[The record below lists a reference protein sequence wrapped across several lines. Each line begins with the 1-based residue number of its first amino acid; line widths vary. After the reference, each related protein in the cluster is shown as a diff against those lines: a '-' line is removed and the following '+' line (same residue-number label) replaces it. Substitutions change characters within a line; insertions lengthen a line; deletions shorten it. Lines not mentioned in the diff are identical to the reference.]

1 MDDARVLLTDHNLV
15 TLGGGLH
22 QKVRP
27 GQEKLARVRT
37 TGHTEDELHCYFRVG
52 VLKVKKCLSV
62 VIMSALKS
70 AFKNIVGSAGTA
82 LDNLITA
89 SRNALKRSSK
99 VGDDVAAMDSAL
111 ARQAR
116 GDASTLARTT
126 EDAAST
132 ADNIAD
138 AKVGKIPSNDMPPS
152 GVARVTKQSD
162 TLSKYGITPTKV
174 FAGISAT
181 VLASLALA
189 RLDATDG
196 VKVSITDITII
207 DANNVK
213 ITYTSP
219 GRNFN
224 PCVNDTFTFY
234 PPPNPDATPTTPDLS
249 IGGDKTVVQVIDGH
263 TIVVRASLTQAGNS
277 RYPAPAPAPAS
288 NSPAPA
294 PAPAPAISWGKMTCH
309 SDYENQLAGSIGEAV
324 AFVAGAAAAAI
335 VETGTALTPAAAQV
349 LGAAAGGAA
358 AVLSAGA
365 TALTPLANDLFGPI
379 LDFFGNFKWWILACC
394 IILCLLF
401 GAFIF
406 IS

>member
-1 MDDARVLLTDHNLV
+1 MSSS
-15 TLGGGLH
+15 
-22 QKVRP
+22 
-27 GQEKLARVRT
+27 
-37 TGHTEDELHCYFRVG
+37 
-52 VLKVKKCLSV
+52 LKTAIKGFV
-62 VIMSALKS
+62 
-70 AFKNIVGSAGTA
+70 GTA
-82 LDNLITA
+82 GAVLDSVLTA
-89 SRNALKRSSK
+89 SKNVLKRS
-99 VGDDVAAMDSAL
+99 
-111 ARQAR
+111 
-116 GDASTLARTT
+116 
-126 EDAAST
+126 
-132 ADNIAD
+132 
-138 AKVGKIPSNDMPPS
+138 AKVGSDMAAQGADMARRVRDNFDEFMTSVRTAANKADDITTAKTGKAPLNDMPLS
-152 GVARVTKQSD
+152 GKPRIDKMKD
-162 TLSKYGITPTKV
+162 TLSKYGITPTTV
-174 FAGISAT
+174 FAGITALT
-181 VLASLALA
+181 LASLALA

-196 VKVSITDITII
+196 VKVSITDITIM

-213 ITYTSP
+213 ITYTP
-219 GRNFN
+219 TGRNFN

-249 IGGDKTVVQVIDGH
+249 IGGDKTVVQIIDGH

-309 SDYENQLAGSIGEAV
+309 SDYENQLAASIGEAV

-365 TALTPLANDLFGPI
+365 NALTPLANDLFGPI

-394 IILCLLF
+394 IILCLGF
-401 GAFIF
+401 GAFLF

>member
-1 MDDARVLLTDHNLV
+1 MSSL
-15 TLGGGLH
+15 
-22 QKVRP
+22 K
-27 GQEKLARVRT
+27 T
-37 TGHTEDELHCYFRVG
+37 TIKGFV
-52 VLKVKKCLSV
+52 
-62 VIMSALKS
+62 
-70 AFKNIVGSAGTA
+70 GTA
-82 LDNLITA
+82 GAVLDSVLTA
-89 SRNALKRSSK
+89 SKNVLKRSAKIGSDMAAQ
-99 VGDDVAAMDSAL
+99 GAAM
-111 ARQAR
+111 ARRVRDNFDEFMTSVRNGANKA
-116 GDASTLARTT
+116 DEITT
-126 EDAAST
+126 
-132 ADNIAD
+132 
-138 AKVGKIPSNDMPPS
+138 AKTGKAPLNDMPPS

-162 TLSKYGITPTKV
+162 TLSKYGITPTTV
-174 FAGISAT
+174 FAGITAT

-213 ITYTSP
+213 ITYTPS
-219 GRNFN
+219 GSNFN

-263 TIVVRASLTQAGNS
+263 TIVIRASLTQAGNN
-277 RYPAPAPAPAS
+277 RYPAPAPAPASAS

-309 SDYENQLAGSIGEAV
+309 SDYENQLAASIGEAV
-324 AFVAGAAAAAI
+324 AFVAGTAAAAI

-365 TALTPLANDLFGPI
+365 NALTPLANDIFGPV

-401 GAFIF
+401 GAFLF

>member
-1 MDDARVLLTDHNLV
+1 
-15 TLGGGLH
+15 
-22 QKVRP
+22 
-27 GQEKLARVRT
+27 
-37 TGHTEDELHCYFRVG
+37 
-52 VLKVKKCLSV
+52 
-62 VIMSALKS
+62 
-70 AFKNIVGSAGTA
+70 
-82 LDNLITA
+82 
-89 SRNALKRSSK
+89 
-99 VGDDVAAMDSAL
+99 
-111 ARQAR
+111 
-116 GDASTLARTT
+116 
-126 EDAAST
+126 
-132 ADNIAD
+132 
-138 AKVGKIPSNDMPPS
+138 MPPS

-162 TLSKYGITPTKV
+162 TLSKYGITSGKV

-196 VKVSITDITII
+196 VKVSITDITIM

-213 ITYTSP
+213 ITYTP
-219 GRNFN
+219 AGRNFN

-249 IGGDKTVVQVIDGH
+249 IGGDKTIVQVIDGH

-277 RYPAPAPAPAS
+277 RYPAPAPAPAP

-309 SDYENQLAGSIGEAV
+309 SDYENQLAASIGEAV

-379 LDFFGNFKWWILACC
+379 LEFFGNFKWWILACC

-401 GAFIF
+401 GAFLF